1 MQTWFEIE
9 TARDQSLG
17 RTYWPAVLVMLG
29 LTGGLAVGAAVG
41 AAELG
46 PLPDQRSAATTEAE
60 TALFQAID
68 RQLELPTPAEIAAAR
83 QRTVEA
89 LARLNQTLAD
99 QAVGPLLT
107 HELRLVDLQH
117 LLAKL
122 SPAHAPARTAAVE
135 AFLPVL
141 RRVLPGQA
149 QADLDQLRQ
158 EVAALA
164 ASCSRSSVT
173 IAAARRAVATLHR
186 HRAVHPARYAPDDD
200 RQLRDAFASVVRLV
214 ARNDLRS
221 QLRQTL
227 SQPNAIVQLSPRF
240 VQQLTAQRVTR
251 PINLQQAAAGTVIT
265 GQGDVQID
273 LSAELP
279 ESVGCCR
286 VIVHAEGRGQI
297 DATASRRRA
306 RVTATAAPTVSGL
319 QPIIID
325 PRTITP
331 AAAALTATMHTQ
343 LKAVSISG
351 LLGHCRLIRRLA
363 TRSVERQLAAAD
375 PAAARAIEAEVGRTV
390 EAEGLLLA
398 GRINTLLAWGVWN
411 RLAAID
417 FTPEVLLA
425 NTQAGATSRTFY
437 AQGRQLAATAPPPV
451 AAAEQSPRVAMV
463 TKVHESAVN
472 NLFAGFGGLTLDEAT
487 IRALWEVQLK
497 LSDADW
503 ERLPPARVA
512 STITLHAEQPL
523 EVRVANQ
530 EVQLT
535 LRPAAG
541 HLAGMPLSAAPAV
554 ISLSYQLK
562 PDADGLCFRRTACQF
577 SGNLDAATAA
587 AWTELTD
594 LFCGRL
600 LRPLPRYRTGITAS
614 WLRVVHAA
622 LEQGWLVVVT
632 EMIDDE
638 PPSVGS
644 F

>member
-9 TARDQSLG
+9 TARDKP
-17 RTYWPAVLVMLG
+17 RRRAYWPAVLVVLG
-29 LTGGLAVGAAVG
+29 LTAGPAAGAAVG

-68 RQLELPTPAEIAAAR
+68 CQLELPTPAEIAAAR
-83 QRTVEA
+83 QRTVDA
-89 LARLNQTLAD
+89 LAQLNQTLAD

-122 SPAHAPARTAAVE
+122 SPAHAPAHAAAVE

-158 EVAALA
+158 AVTALA
-164 ASCSRSSVT
+164 ASCSRSPET
-173 IAAARRAVATLHR
+173 IAAARRAVATLRQHR
-186 HRAVHPARYAPDDD
+186 TVHPARDAAVDD
-200 RQLRDAFASVVRLV
+200 RQLRDAFTSVVRLV
-214 ARNDLRS
+214 AEADLRS
-221 QLRQTL
+221 QLRQRL
-227 SQPNAIVQLSPRF
+227 SQPNAIVQLRPRF
-240 VQQLTAQRVTR
+240 VQQLAAQQVTR
-251 PINLQQAAAGTVIT
+251 SISLQQTAAGTVIT

-306 RVTATAAPTVSGL
+306 RVTATAAPAVSGL
-319 QPIIID
+319 QPIVID

-331 AAAALTATMHTQ
+331 TSAVVTAKLQTRLNT
-343 LKAVSISG
+343 LSISG

-363 TRSVERQLAAAD
+363 TRSVQRQLATAD

-398 GRINTLLAWGVWN
+398 GRINTLLTWGVWD

-425 NTQAGATSRTFY
+425 NTQAGATSGTFY
-437 AQGRQLAATAPPPV
+437 ARGSQLAAITPPPV

-472 NLFAGFGGLTLDEAT
+472 NLFTGFGGLTLDEAT
-487 IRALWEVQLK
+487 VRALWEVQLK

-512 STITLHAEQPL
+512 STITLQAEQPL
-523 EVRVANQ
+523 EVRVADH

-541 HLAGMPLSAAPAV
+541 HLAGMHLPAAPAA
-554 ISLSYQLK
+554 ISLSYRLE
-562 PDADGLCFRRTACQF
+562 PDADGLCFRRTDCQV

-587 AWTELTD
+587 AWTELID
-594 LFCGRL
+594 LFSGRL
-600 LRPLPRYRTGITAS
+600 LRPLPRYRTSITGS
-614 WLRVVHAA
+614 WLRVVNAA

-638 PPSVGS
+638 PTSVGS

>member
-1 MQTWFEIE
+1 
-9 TARDQSLG
+9 
-17 RTYWPAVLVMLG
+17 
-29 LTGGLAVGAAVG
+29 
-41 AAELG
+41 
-46 PLPDQRSAATTEAE
+46 
-60 TALFQAID
+60 
-68 RQLELPTPAEIAAAR
+68 
-83 QRTVEA
+83 
-89 LARLNQTLAD
+89 
-99 QAVGPLLT
+99 
-107 HELRLVDLQH
+107 
-117 LLAKL
+117 LAKL
-122 SPAHAPARTAAVE
+122 SPAHAPAHAAAVE

-164 ASCSRSSVT
+164 ASCSRSPET
-173 IAAARRAVATLHR
+173 IAAARRAMAAVHR
-186 HRAVHPARYAPDDD
+186 HLAEHPTRHAPDDD

-214 ARNDLRS
+214 ADAGLRS

-227 SQPNAIVQLSPRF
+227 SQPNAIVQLRPRF
-240 VQQLTAQRVTR
+240 VQQLAAQRVTR
-251 PINLQQAAAGTVIT
+251 PINLQRATAGTVIT
-265 GQGDVQID
+265 GRGEVQVD

-279 ESVGCCR
+279 ESVGSCR

-306 RVTATAAPTVSGL
+306 RVTATAAPTIGG
-319 QPIIID
+319 
-325 PRTITP
+325 RW
-331 AAAALTATMHTQ
+331 
-343 LKAVSISG
+343 
-351 LLGHCRLIRRLA
+351 GHGRRGRRLA
-363 TRSVERQLAAAD
+363 TRSVQRQLAAAE
-375 PAAARAIEAEVGRTV
+375 PATSRAIEAEVGRMV

-398 GRINTLLAWGVWN
+398 GRINTLLTWGVWD

-425 NTQAGATSRTFY
+425 NTQAGATSGTFY
-437 AQGRQLAATAPPPV
+437 ARGSQLAAITPPPV

-463 TKVHESAVN
+463 TKVHESAIN
-472 NLFAGFGGLTLDEAT
+472 NLFTGFGGLTLDEAT
-487 IRALWEVQLK
+487 VRALWEVQLK

-523 EVRVANQ
+523 EIHVADQ

-541 HLAGMPLSAAPAV
+541 HLAGIPLPAAPAA

-577 SGNLDAATAA
+577 SGDLDAATAA
-587 AWTELTD
+587 AWTELID

-600 LRPLPRYRTGITAS
+600 LRPLPRYRTSITAS

-638 PPSVGS
+638 PDAAEGTS
-644 F
+644 

>member
-1 MQTWFEIE
+1 MQTCVEIK

-17 RTYWPAVLVMLG
+17 RACWPALLVMLG
-29 LTGGLAVGAAVG
+29 LTGGLTAGAAVG
-41 AAELG
+41 AAELS
-46 PLPDQRSAATTEAE
+46 PLPHQRSAATTEAE

-68 RQLELPTPAEIAAAR
+68 RQLVLPTPAELAAAR
-83 QRTVEA
+83 QRAVQA
-89 LARLNQTLAD
+89 LAQLEQTLAD

-107 HELRLVDLQH
+107 HELRLVQLKN

-122 SPAHAPARTAAVE
+122 SPAPAYAAAVE
-135 AFLPVL
+135 AFFPVL

-158 EVAALA
+158 AVAALA
-164 ASCSRSSVT
+164 ASCSRSPET
-173 IAAARRAVATLHR
+173 IAAARRAMAALHLHLTEHPTR
-186 HRAVHPARYAPDDD
+186 HTTDDD

-214 ARNDLRS
+214 ADAGLRS

-227 SQPNAIVQLSPRF
+227 SQPNAIVQLRPRF
-240 VQQLTAQRVTR
+240 VQQLAAQRVTR
-251 PINLQQAAAGTVIT
+251 PINLQRATAGTVIT
-265 GQGDVQID
+265 GRGEVQVD

-279 ESVGCCR
+279 ESVGSCR

-319 QPIIID
+319 QPLVID
-325 PRTITP
+325 PRSITP
-331 AAAALTATMHTQ
+331 TSAAVTAKLQTRLNT
-343 LKAVSISG
+343 LSIGG
-351 LLGHCRLIRRLA
+351 LLGHCRLVRRLA
-363 TRSVERQLAAAD
+363 TRSVQRQLAAAE
-375 PAAARAIEAEVGRTV
+375 PATSRAIEAEVGRMV

-398 GRINTLLAWGVWN
+398 GRINTLLTWGVWD

-425 NTQAGATSRTFY
+425 NTQAGATSGTFY
-437 AQGRQLAATAPPPV
+437 ARGSQLAAITPPPV

-463 TKVHESAVN
+463 TKVHESAIN
-472 NLFAGFGGLTLDEAT
+472 NLFTGFGGLTLDEAT
-487 IRALWEVQLK
+487 VRALWEVQLK

-523 EVRVANQ
+523 EIHVADQ

-541 HLAGMPLSAAPAV
+541 HLAGIPLPAAPAA

-562 PDADGLCFRRTACQF
+562 PDADGLCFRRTACQV

-587 AWTELTD
+587 AWTELID

-600 LRPLPRYRTGITAS
+600 LRPLPRYRTSITAS

-638 PPSVGS
+638 PDAAEGTS
-644 F
+644 